1 MLLTFYRASLM
12 LERLGSIS
20 RSFEHAL
27 YLNDSRLAIVKE
39 NGADT
44 ILAYY
49 DTACAPIA
57 GVTTLL
63 NAEPVGMYYHN
74 GTLTVIT
81 YSIVEGL
88 VYHDIP

>member
-1 MLLTFYRASLM
+1 M

-81 YSIVEGL
+81 YSIVEEL
-88 VYHDIP
+88 VCHDITEE